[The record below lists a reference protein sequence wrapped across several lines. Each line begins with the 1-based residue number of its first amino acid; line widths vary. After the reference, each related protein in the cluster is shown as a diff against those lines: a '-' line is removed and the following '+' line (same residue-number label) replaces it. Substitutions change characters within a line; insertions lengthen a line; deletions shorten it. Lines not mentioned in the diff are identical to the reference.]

1 MKYCQKIKSLLLL
14 VLFLIPLLGVSLYLT
29 HLNIRL
35 QYPDRATIPEDTEIL
50 ILGDSHGVFAL
61 DPVLIGKAFNF
72 SNSGESYIHNYYK
85 LKFALKRKHSL
96 KAVILP
102 LDLHSFSDFRKNRIH
117 FNLNWLRYLNYPEL
131 GWIKK
136 QAWSYLIKY
145 LNLRFFSFK
154 GRYRQFGDALLN
166 PGLTR
171 KTNQEEEPGF
181 VAREGYFFHN
191 REEKARKRANRQL
204 KDFNSFSPEMV
215 FFFKSILKECQDRQ
229 LRVILLKLPITED
242 YYQQAGKLIDIHRLD
257 ARVQPLVRNFTHVCI
272 FDFQKIYFKNE
283 AGLFWDPQH
292 LNKIGARDISVR
304 IHDRLI
310 RQGIID

>member
-1 MKYCQKIKSLLLL
+1 MKYRQKIKSFLLL
-14 VLFLIPLLGVSLYLT
+14 VLFLIPLLGISLYLT
-29 HLNIRL
+29 YLNIRI

-50 ILGDSHGVFAL
+50 ILGDSHTVFAL
-61 DPVLIGKAFNF
+61 DPVLIGNAFNF
-72 SNSGESYIHNYYK
+72 GSSGESYIHNYYK
-85 LKFALKRKHSL
+85 LKFALKRNHSL
-96 KAVILP
+96 KAIILP
-102 LDLHSFSDFRKNRIH
+102 LDLHSFSDFRKDRIH
-117 FNLNWLRYLNYPEL
+117 FNLNWLRYLDYPEL
-131 GWIKK
+131 GRIKK
-136 QAWSYLIKY
+136 QGLFYLIKY

-166 PGLTR
+166 RGLTR
-171 KTNQEEEPGF
+171 KINQEEPGF

-191 REEKARKRANRQL
+191 REEKAKKRASRQL
-204 KDFNSFSPEMV
+204 KGFDPFSPEMV
-215 FFFKSILKECQDRQ
+215 LFFKSILKECKDRQ

-242 YYQQAGKLIDIHRLD
+242 YYQQAGKLIDIPRLD
-257 ARVQPLVRNFTHVCI
+257 TRVQQLVRNLIRVCI

-304 IHDRLI
+304 IHNRLI